1 MTAYVWA
8 ISGYGEVCT
17 MARLILVMPATNA
30 VSERSFSSMRRL
42 KTYLRSTMCQ
52 CRLNHIMLLNIN
64 QESLDKL
71 ITDVIAEEFVRGNE
85 HRLSQFGHFMHT

>member
-1 MTAYVWA
+1 
-8 ISGYGEVCT
+8 
-17 MARLILVMPATNA
+17 
-30 VSERSFSSMRRL
+30 MRRL

-52 CRLNHIMLLNIN
+52 CRLNHVMLLNIN

-71 ITDVIAEEFVRGNE
+71 IIDVIAEEFVRGNE